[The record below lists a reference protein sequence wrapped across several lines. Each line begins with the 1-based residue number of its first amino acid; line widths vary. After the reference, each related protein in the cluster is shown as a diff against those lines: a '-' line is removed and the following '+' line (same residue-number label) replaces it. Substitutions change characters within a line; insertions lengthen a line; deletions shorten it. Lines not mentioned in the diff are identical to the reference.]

1 MVLWLKLTV
10 PRRNRGPPVGIHTR
24 LCCSARAGITVSS
37 CNPLWD
43 YINVLSWHNL
53 VLPCEILYWCQFGS
67 GVMINDLWCRSETE
81 SLLWMRTQ
89 DCATRRMLV
98 SRSLVMI
105 HCGTTLMVIFRVLLP
120 WNNFYVVCQVIKQ
133 HLSSLLDQKGHTT
146 SYVWSL
152 FPWLWSDCTHTSSLC
167 ILCVKVKPW
176 SFLVLENNW
185 LALKM
190 EIGFSCRWDAGVCS
204 FALLF
209 NPCIPSPSQFISHE
223 ETDEPPDQ
231 MDFYPNAWSTVNKS
245 ELSTLG
251 LPMGNKRNCSMSKVV
266 QQVGFTNL

>member
-1 MVLWLKLTV
+1 MV
-10 PRRNRGPPVGIHTR
+10 PQRNWEPLVNVHARF
-24 LCCSARAGITVSS
+24 CCLAHAGIEVFGHD
-37 CNPLWD
+37 PLWNYTD
-43 YINVLSWHNL
+43 VWSSVDSSLETISMLFVKWSSNIYHLCWIKRGIP
-53 VLPCEILYWCQFGS
+53 LPMCGLFSLDFGS
-67 GVMINDLWCRSETE
+67 
-81 SLLWMRTQ
+81 
-89 DCATRRMLV
+89 DCM
-98 SRSLVMI
+98 
-105 HCGTTLMVIFRVLLP
+105 
-120 WNNFYVVCQVIKQ
+120 
-133 HLSSLLDQKGHTT
+133 
-146 SYVWSL
+146 
-152 FPWLWSDCTHTSSLC
+152 HTSALC

-185 LALKM
+185 LALKI

-209 NPCIPSPSQFISHE
+209 NPCIPSPSQFIWHE

-245 ELSTLG
+245 ELSNLG